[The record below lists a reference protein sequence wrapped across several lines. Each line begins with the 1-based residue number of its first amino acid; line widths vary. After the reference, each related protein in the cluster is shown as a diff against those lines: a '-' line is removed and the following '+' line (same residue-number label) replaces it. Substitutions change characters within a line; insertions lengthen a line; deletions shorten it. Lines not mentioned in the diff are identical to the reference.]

1 MLDSAE
7 STLRMPVSDRDNR
20 EGPADAPIT
29 LVEYGDYECP
39 VCGEAYPIVKQVQK
53 ELGNELH
60 FVFRNFPISNAHPH
74 AEQAAEAAESAGSQ
88 GKFWQMHDALYEHQ
102 DDLSTES
109 LQQLAIEIGLDPTQL
124 ESDLASRKFSDRVK
138 EDFMSGAR
146 SGVNGTPTF
155 FINNVRYDGQ
165 WDYETLLK
173 ALKTAGKR
181 TR

>member
-1 MLDSAE
+1 
-7 STLRMPVSDRDNR
+7 
-20 EGPADAPIT
+20 
-29 LVEYGDYECP
+29 
-39 VCGEAYPIVKQVQK
+39 
-53 ELGNELH
+53 
-60 FVFRNFPISNAHPH
+60 
-74 AEQAAEAAESAGSQ
+74 
-88 GKFWQMHDALYEHQ
+88 MHDALYEHQ